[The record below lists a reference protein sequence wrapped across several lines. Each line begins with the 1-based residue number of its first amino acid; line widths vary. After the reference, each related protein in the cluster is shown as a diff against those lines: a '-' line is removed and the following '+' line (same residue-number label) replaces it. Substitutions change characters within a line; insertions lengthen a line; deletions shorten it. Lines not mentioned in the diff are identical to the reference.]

1 MKSISEF
8 KKDKRGSTCLNCER
22 TISTNDNFC
31 PNCGQINNT
40 NRISLKYYFS
50 EYLTGFFSFD
60 NRFFKTIIPLIFK
73 PGKVT
78 REFIEGKRKK
88 YVNPFQLYL
97 NITIIFFLLIG
108 LFSTIN
114 NFKDSQKMIAMEQTE
129 VKDLTNALDSLKT
142 IIANENKKNDSTAT
156 DTNDFSIDFDYN
168 VDSIKKSDM
177 NLHKS
182 EKDFTSS
189 ATNILID
196 KITDFME
203 YDEENEEVDI
213 PTALNELG
221 YKVNNW
227 NIFYFSKAQNINKF
241 MEDAAFRKS
250 YGDSLVPK
258 ISIALFLL
266 LPVFTL
272 IVVLLYIRNKYNYSE
287 HLVFVF
293 HTQTVFFIL
302 LIFFILFDRVF
313 KTGWGISLAI
323 LLFLIYLFIAL
334 RNFYKQGRFKTFI
347 KYVLLNSF
355 YVFLATIGGIIVSF
369 IAFLI

>member
-8 KKDKRGSTCLNCER
+8 KKDKRGATCLNCEK
-22 TISTNDNFC
+22 TISPNNHFC
-31 PNCGQINNT
+31 PNCGQVNNT
-40 NRISLKYYFS
+40 SRISLKYYFS
-50 EYLTGFFSFD
+50 EYLSGFFSID

-78 REFIEGKRKK
+78 LEFIEGKRKK

-108 LFSTIN
+108 LLNTIDSFKEARELSISSKNNSEDINKALDTIN
-114 NFKDSQKMIAMEQTE
+114 KIMEDSKIDSIATE
-129 VKDLTNALDSLKT
+129 SDDFSLDLHYNTDSIEKSDINT
-142 IIANENKKNDSTAT
+142 KNKKNSTT
-156 DTNDFSIDFDYN
+156 STTNRLVNKIGEFID
-168 VDSIKKSDM
+168 
-177 NLHKS
+177 
-182 EKDFTSS
+182 
-189 ATNILID
+189 
-196 KITDFME
+196 
-203 YDEENEEVDI
+203 YDEKHKDVDI
-213 PTALNELG
+213 PKALNALG

-241 MEDAAFRKS
+241 MTDAAFRKS
-250 YGDSLVPK
+250 YGDNLISK

-272 IVVLLYIRNKYNYSE
+272 FVALLYIRNKFNYSE

-302 LIFFILFDRVF
+302 LIFFILFDRIF
-313 KTGWGISLAI
+313 KTEYGITIAI
-323 LLFLIYLFIAL
+323 VLFLFYLFVAL

-347 KYVLLNSF
+347 KFIILNSF
-355 YVFLATIGGIIVSF
+355 YFVLALIGGILVSF
-369 IAFLI
+369 IAFII